1 MPRLGK
7 LALALLLAATFAV
20 PGSAQIF
27 HKKKKSYPPFALHK
41 NLVVDLQPM
50 PQVVAKQKCGNWA
63 WAASLETALR
73 AQGVPLD
80 QTFWILRLN
89 NGEVCLDS
97 AGTPDD
103 LIRYLERDPHFL
115 GEGKK
120 VQLRVQYVPGP
131 PTAMD
136 AMIRSVQQN
145 RPMIVYWRGRAR
157 IISGVTYD
165 ENVSTTGDH
174 IFAVQEL
181 RMIDL
186 YAAPADPARV
196 SKFVKG
202 TDSLAD
208 FDGIMMVQVVPA
220 P

>member
-1 MPRLGK
+1 MPRSVRLTF
-7 LALALLLAATFAV
+7 ALLLLVAV
-20 PGSAQIF
+20 SGSAQIF

-63 WAASLETALR
+63 WAAALETALR
-73 AQGVPLD
+73 SQGVPLD

-89 NGEVCLDS
+89 NGELCLDS
-97 AGTPDD
+97 AGTPED

-115 GEGKK
+115 DNGSK
-120 VQLRVQYVPGP
+120 VQLRVLWVPGP

-136 AMIRSVQQN
+136 LMIRSIQTN
-145 RPMIVYWRGRAR
+145 RPIIVFWRGRAR
-157 IISGVTYD
+157 VLSGVTYD

-174 IFAVQEL
+174 IFAAREL

-186 YAAPADPARV
+186 YAAPTDAARV
-196 SKFVKG
+196 VKFDKV
-202 TDSLAD
+202 TDSLSE
-208 FDGIMMVQVVPA
+208 FSGTMQVQVVPA

>member
-1 MPRLGK
+1 MRRLSK
-7 LALALLLAATFAV
+7 LVLALLLAATFAV

-41 NLVVDLQPM
+41 DLVADLNPM

-63 WAASLETALR
+63 WAAALETVLR
-73 AQGVPLD
+73 SQGVPLD

-89 NGEVCLDS
+89 NGELCLDS

-115 GEGKK
+115 GDGKK
-120 VQLRVQYVPGP
+120 IQLRVVYVPGP

-136 AMIRSVQQN
+136 TVIRSIQQN
-145 RPMIVYWRGRAR
+145 RPIIVYWRGRAR
-157 IISGVTYD
+157 IVSGVTYD
-165 ENVSTTGDH
+165 EQVSTTGDH
-174 IFAVQEL
+174 FFAAREL
-181 RMIDL
+181 RMVDL
-186 YAAPADPARV
+186 YAAPTDPARV
-196 SKFVKG
+196 SKFDRA
-202 TDSLAD
+202 TDSLAE